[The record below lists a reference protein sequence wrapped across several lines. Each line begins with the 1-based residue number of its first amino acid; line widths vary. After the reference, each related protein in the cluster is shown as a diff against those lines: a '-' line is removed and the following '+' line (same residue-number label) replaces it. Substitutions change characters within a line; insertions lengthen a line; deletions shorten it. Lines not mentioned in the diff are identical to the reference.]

1 VNHVRISKL
10 LALALRHQPTALGL
24 SLDAHGWAPVEDVL
38 RGLRDR
44 DLEISEEELEQVVA
58 TSDKQR
64 FALSADGARIRA
76 NQGHSVRVD
85 LGLSP
90 AVPPEVLFHGTTTRF
105 VDSIRESGLVPG
117 ARTHVHLSSD
127 EATARS
133 VALRRRGPHVIL
145 RVRAGDLHRAG
156 VAFYRSD
163 NGVWLTDAVPP
174 THLVWP

>member
-1 VNHVRISKL
+1 MRISKL
-10 LALALRHQPTALGL
+10 LALALRHEPTALGL
-24 SLDAHGWAPVEDVL
+24 SLDARGWASVDDVL
-38 RGLRDR
+38 RGLGDR
-44 DLEISEEELEQVVA
+44 GLTISEEELEQVVA
-58 TSDKQR
+58 ASDKQR

-105 VDSIRESGLVPG
+105 GDSIREGGLVAG
-117 ARTHVHLSSD
+117 ARTHVHLSAD
-127 EATARS
+127 EATART

-145 RVRAGDLHRAG
+145 RVRAGDLHRTGAL
-156 VAFYRSD
+156 FYQSE

>member
-1 VNHVRISKL
+1 VDHVRISKL
-10 LALALRHQPTALGL
+10 LALALRHEPTALGL
-24 SLDAHGWAPVEDVL
+24 SLDPHGWASVEDVL
-38 RGLRDR
+38 RGLRNH
-44 DLEISEEELEQVVA
+44 DLAISEEELEQVVA

-64 FALSADGARIRA
+64 FALSGDGTRIRA
-76 NQGHSVRVD
+76 NQGHSIPVD

-90 AVPPEVLFHGTTTRF
+90 AVPPDVLFHGTTTRF
-105 VDSIRESGLVPG
+105 GDSIRERGLVPG
-117 ARTHVHLSSD
+117 ARTHVHLSND
-127 EATARS
+127 EATARL

-156 VAFYRSD
+156 AAFYQSE